1 MNLESLKYFLA
12 IADGKTFMD
21 VAEDYHISQSSCSKS
36 IMHLEEEL
44 GVKLFDRSG
53 RSVKLTVAG
62 QQLQQD
68 LSELRPGWLR
78 LEQHIQALREGNHTS
93 ICIMPSL
100 SSLGLPT
107 ILWNFSQ
114 QHPGLHLETSHS
126 RDYSG
131 IVQKL
136 RDGELDFSVMHAPVH
151 KPSFFNMTFLH
162 EDHILALF
170 PKNHPLSGEKEVSLT
185 SLCEE
190 TFLVN
195 EWGGKI
201 LEQVEARTGIM
212 PKHVDTINT
221 NRENILMQIHAGK
234 RIGIYYASD
243 LSFYSLHNIHAA
255 RLSDVPDI
263 PWVIISNK
271 ERKLSDLQMELKRH
285 IIRSMPS
292 VVMPELP

>member
-1 MNLESLKYFLA
+1 MNIESLKYFLA
-12 IADGKTFMD
+12 IGEGKTFMD

-44 GVKLFDRSG
+44 GVKLFDRTG
-53 RSVKLTVAG
+53 RSVKLTAAG
-62 QQLQQD
+62 EQLRLD
-68 LSELRPGWLR
+68 LLELRPGWLR
-78 LEQHIQALREGNHTS
+78 MEQHIQEFREGSHTA

-107 ILWNFSQ
+107 ILWNFTQ
-114 QHPGLHLETSHS
+114 QNPGLHLKTSHS
-126 RDYSG
+126 RDYPG

-136 RDGELDFSVMHAPVH
+136 RDGELDFSIMHAPAH
-151 KPSFFNMTFLH
+151 KPAFFNMTFLH
-162 EDHILALF
+162 TDHVLALF
-170 PKNHPLSGEKEVSLT
+170 PKTHPLSGKKEVSLA
-185 SLCEE
+185 SLCHE

-212 PKHVDTINT
+212 PEHIDTVNT

-234 RIGIYYASD
+234 KIGIYYASD
-243 LSFYSLHNIHAA
+243 LSFYSLRNIHAA

-263 PWVIISNK
+263 PWVIVSDK
-271 ERKLSDLQMELKRH
+271 DRPLSDLQMKLKNH
-285 IIRSMPS
+285 IIRAMPS
-292 VVMPELP
+292 VIMPELP